1 MELGT
6 GVGDRAR
13 AGLSTGVGLARAGGA
28 YLHQRFVARDSRIDV
43 RTARELIRLVAG
55 LRGTSVKALQLL
67 AMERDLFTPAAA
79 AEIERACF
87 GLPPIA
93 TYVVTSLLRGEL
105 GSGWRGKLVA
115 FERQPFA
122 AASIGQVHRGRLADG
137 RAAAVKI
144 QYPGIRAR
152 IDSDLGTLG
161 RLLRF
166 AEQPHYYRALLAEL
180 RVRLRQECDYRV
192 EARHLGLFHRYG
204 SADGIDVPEVV
215 GEASTDVVLTTSM
228 ADGEHVS
235 AWLDTGPDRAARDR
249 AANALQGFH
258 VRTLYGHGLLHADA
272 NPGNFLFRAG
282 GDVTVLDF
290 GNVRALDA
298 ADIAALRRTL
308 TVFASGEQPSLA
320 RLGEVGLLQGIE
332 RERAEALRDE
342 YIAPFRRWLS
352 ITMATDGFDFGAHP
366 DHAAEGRERFLHLC
380 RGGAHVGLHPAL
392 LLVGRTM
399 FGLYR
404 LYQRLGARVALR
416 IPPPEEST

>member
-235 AWLDTGPDRAARDR
+235 AWLDTGPAR
-249 AANALQGFH
+249 
-258 VRTLYGHGLLHADA
+258 
-272 NPGNFLFRAG
+272 P
-282 GDVTVLDF
+282 
-290 GNVRALDA
+290 ALDA
-298 ADIAALRRTL
+298 L
-308 TVFASGEQPSLA
+308 TMVFAVSADEEHVEWRA
-320 RLGEVGLLQGIE
+320 LGAG
-332 RERAEALRDE
+332 
-342 YIAPFRRWLS
+342 
-352 ITMATDGFDFGAHP
+352 
-366 DHAAEGRERFLHLC
+366 
-380 RGGAHVGLHPAL
+380 PA
-392 LLVGRTM
+392 VE
-399 FGLYR
+399 
-404 LYQRLGARVALR
+404 LGARSFNYALLTLARARLADAHLPAPERGWRDRDALADGLGLDAESLRVSLYRARRHLAAAGVDGAGGLIERRRGSGLIR
-416 IPPPEEST
+416 IGVGRLEVRSL